1 MEQILTVC
9 IGLETTDE
17 QYRALTDTAVVFAD
31 ACSWINETVNP
42 RLTNRNSIQAV
53 CYREAKAKFGLTA
66 NHVVRACARV
76 AANRL
81 ATKAKKSKP
90 KDFAPT
96 SFDCDSRTF
105 RIIEDGFLVS
115 LSTTGKRIK
124 VPLRVSRYHVERLK
138 GASAWVVY

>member
-9 IGLETTDE
+9 IGLDTTDE
-17 QYRALTDTAVVFAD
+17 QYRALTDTAVAFAD

-53 CYREAKAKFGLTA
+53 CYREAKTQFGLTA

-81 ATKAKKSKP
+81 AAKAKKSKP
-90 KDFAPT
+90 KEFAPT
-96 SFDCDSRTF
+96 SFDCDSRTL
-105 RIIEDGFLVS
+105 RIIEKGIKREPEHYWEKS
-115 LSTTGKRIK
+115 QSPYEGKPISYRAA
-124 VPLRVSRYHVERLK
+124 E
-138 GASAWVVY
+138 GAESH

>member
-17 QYRALTDTAVVFAD
+17 QYRALTDTAVAFAD

-66 NHVVRACARV
+66 NHVV
-76 AANRL
+76 L
-81 ATKAKKSKP
+81 ALCQGS
-90 KDFAPT
+90 
-96 SFDCDSRTF
+96 SQ
-105 RIIEDGFLVS
+105 
-115 LSTTGKRIK
+115 
-124 VPLRVSRYHVERLK
+124 
-138 GASAWVVY
+138 